1 MFDRDVVDGSKV
13 LWSCLLC
20 SFVILLIEWEDKF
33 CNISSSE
40 KKVFSNLLASIIM
53 LK

>member
-20 SFVILLIEWEDKF
+20 SFVILEWEDKF

-40 KKVFSNLLASIIM
+40 KKFFSNLLASRIM
-53 LK
+53 LN